1 MPPEIRVI
9 AIPGLP
15 EVGAGADIGVLIAD
29 ACDAQDC
36 AIEAGDV
43 VVVAQKIVSKAE
55 GRIVP
60 AEARDDARA
69 AAKREARRIVRE
81 TADHLIVETQHGF
94 VCANAG
100 VDMSN
105 VSEGT
110 AALLP
115 RDPDASAD
123 RIRATLEQ
131 RCGAPVAVIVSDT
144 FGRAWRMGHSNV
156 AIGSSG
162 IAALRTYEGQFDPA
176 GRELVVTQI
185 AQIDE
190 LAGAAELVMD
200 KLDRVPVAIV
210 RGYRWTP
217 SVTSNA
223 LDLVRPPQED
233 LFR

>member
-1 MPPEIRVI
+1 VTAPDLRVI
-9 AIPGLP
+9 AVGDLP
-15 EVGAGADIGVLIAD
+15 EVGAGADIGALIAD
-29 ACDAQDC
+29 TATV
-36 AIEAGDV
+36 EPGDV

-60 AEARDDARA
+60 AETREDARA
-69 AAKREARRIVRE
+69 IAKREAKRIVRE
-81 TADHLIVETQHGF
+81 TQDHLIVETHHGF

-105 VSEGT
+105 VLEGT

-115 RDPDASAD
+115 KDPDSSAD
-123 RIRATLEQ
+123 RIRRTLEE
-131 RCGAPVAVIVSDT
+131 RCGAPIAVIVSDT
-144 FGRAWRMGHSNV
+144 FGRAWRIGHANV

-162 IAALRTYEGQFDPA
+162 IAALRTYEGQADPA

-190 LAGAAELVMD
+190 LASAAELVMD

-217 SVTSNA
+217 AQGTA
-223 LDLVRPPQED
+223 RELVRPPEQD

>member
-1 MPPEIRVI
+1 LTAPELRVI
-9 AIPGLP
+9 GVRGLP
-15 EVGAGADIGVLIAD
+15 EVGAGADIGALIAD
-29 ACDAQDC
+29 AVTV
-36 AIEAGDV
+36 EPTDV

-60 AEARDDARA
+60 ADTREDARA
-69 AAKREARRIVRE
+69 IAKREAKRIVRE
-81 TADHLIVETQHGF
+81 TPDHLIVETHHGF

-105 VSEGT
+105 VLAGT

-115 RDPDASAD
+115 KDPDSSAD
-123 RIRATLEQ
+123 RVRRSLEE
-131 RCGAPVAVIVSDT
+131 RCGPPIAVIVSDT
-144 FGRAWRMGHSNV
+144 FGRAWRIGHANV

-162 IAALRTYEGQFDPA
+162 IAALRTYVGQVDPA

-190 LAGAAELVMD
+190 LASAAELVMD

-217 SVTSNA
+217 APGTA
-223 LDLVRPPQED
+223 RELVRPPEQD

>member
-1 MPPEIRVI
+1 MTAPELRVI
-9 AIPGLP
+9 AVGGLP
-15 EVGAGADIGVLIAD
+15 EVGAGADIGAMIAD
-29 ACDAQDC
+29 ATSV
-36 AIEAGDV
+36 EPGDV
-43 VVVAQKIVSKAE
+43 VVIAQKIVSKAE

-60 AEARDDARA
+60 ATTREDARA
-69 AAKREARRIVRE
+69 IAKREAKRIVRE
-81 TADHLIVETQHGF
+81 TEQHLIVETQHGF

-105 VSEGT
+105 VLEGT

-115 RDPDASAD
+115 KNPDASAD
-123 RIRATLEQ
+123 RIRRTLEE
-131 RCGAPVAVIVSDT
+131 RCGTPIAVIVSDT
-144 FGRAWRMGHSNV
+144 FGRAWRIGHANV

-162 IAALRTYEGQFDPA
+162 IASLRTYEGRVDPA

-185 AQIDE
+185 AQTDE
-190 LAGAAELVMD
+190 LAAAAELVMD

-217 SVTSNA
+217 ADGNA
-223 LDLVRPPQED
+223 RELVRPPEQD